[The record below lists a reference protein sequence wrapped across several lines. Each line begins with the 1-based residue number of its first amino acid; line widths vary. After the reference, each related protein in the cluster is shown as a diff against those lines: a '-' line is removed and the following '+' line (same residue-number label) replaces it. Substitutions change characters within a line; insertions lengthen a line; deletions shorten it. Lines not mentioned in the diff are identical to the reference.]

1 MSEVTQ
7 ILRAIEQGDEKA
19 TDGLFP
25 LVYKE
30 LRQMAAQK
38 LVRERPGQ
46 TLQATALVHEA
57 YIRLLGKEVPNFKCR
72 NHFFG
77 AAAEAMR
84 RILVDTAR
92 SKKRLK
98 RGGGHQRIEL
108 NDACVAVESSP
119 DALLILD
126 EALTQLS
133 QVDAEAAKLIQLS
146 FYGGLSLEQS
156 AEVLG
161 VSLRTAYRLW
171 AFARAWLYD
180 NVVSEDHTRASEQK
194 KA

>member
-1 MSEVTQ
+1 MNDVTR
-7 ILRAIEQGDEKA
+7 ILNAIEQGDDDA
-19 TDGLFP
+19 TDTLLP
-25 LVYKE
+25 LVYDE
-30 LRQMAAQK
+30 LRQLAAQK
-38 LVRERPGQ
+38 LSHERPGH

-57 YIRLLGKEVPNFKCR
+57 YIRLLGSEVSSFTNR

-84 RILVDTAR
+84 RILVDRAR

-98 RGGGHQRIEL
+98 RGGAHQRIEI
-108 NDACVAVESSP
+108 NDACIAVESAP

-126 EALTQLS
+126 EALTQLA
-133 QVDAEAAKLIQLS
+133 QIDPEAAKLIQLS
-146 FYGGLSLEQS
+146 FYGGLTLEQG

-161 VSLRTAYRLW
+161 VSLRTAYRHW

-180 NVVSEDHTRASEQK
+180 AVAKDDEIEALS
-194 KA
+194 